1 MVLYLNDIPTDP
13 VVKDILAFVIVMF
26 ILLLPYVVYYAPNN
40 EYCFY
45 IAFYMAMFITVVQII
60 AIFYNIRRYPL

>member
-13 VVKDILAFVIVMF
+13 VVKDILAFVITMF
-26 ILLLPYVVYYAPNN
+26 ILILPCVVYYAPNN

-45 IAFYMAMFITVVQII
+45 IAFYMAMFITIVQII
-60 AIFYNIRRYPL
+60 AIFYNVRRYPL